1 MFFANIHAL
10 LKRGVTL
17 QLIVNAVDGE
27 MIEVTVLPS
36 TEKGTAGT
44 GLVAKTF
51 TATAAELDAEF
62 PSIMQGYSQA
72 NTSLKDQLAA
82 VEVMAAAASKAA
94 SEAVAAK
101 ANKSTGTTKGRS
113 TAHAKSEPRLTEGAD
128 DEDDV
133 DGNASNGESGG
144 DAVGDPSGGS
154 ATAPVAFTL

>member
-82 VEVMAAAASKAA
+82 VEVMAAEASKAA

-101 ANKSTGTTKGRS
+101 ANKSGTTKGRS
-113 TAHAKSEPRLTEGAD
+113 NAHAKSEPRLTEGVH
-128 DEDDV
+128 DEEDV
-133 DGNASNGESGG
+133 DGNASNGTSGG